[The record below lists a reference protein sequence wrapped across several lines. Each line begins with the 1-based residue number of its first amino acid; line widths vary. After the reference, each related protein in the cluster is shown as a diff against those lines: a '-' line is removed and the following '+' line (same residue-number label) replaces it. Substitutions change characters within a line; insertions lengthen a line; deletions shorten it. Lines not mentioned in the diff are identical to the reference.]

1 MISLII
7 YISTFLIN
15 ILLLIM
21 FYYIYKKEIKI
32 VRDENDILKQY
43 MKECNNNIIE
53 FYDIF
58 KNQIKEGNN
67 NLEEINLLKNQIEEG
82 NNNLEE
88 INKNIRHDMNF
99 NNFFYQK
106 QLNALKEKNII
117 NSILINYQFME
128 NIDLNKINHKIIE
141 KDNKIIISYI
151 TNAKLSKIYTKNLMD
166 LSPITLEDIANKVNL
181 ISSKEILLNDDDD
194 NEVKKYLRNI
204 INRNQ
209 DDLTLLIEHVE
220 LIIDKKNKTYQVLKR
235 SFNIRKPL
243 NDNRN
248 KFNDLIKNIN
258 NPNYYIESKF
268 NIHDNNYYV
277 PFIFTNGNNS
287 IIQVEHYERIL
298 SEKDL
303 SPNYYCNCL
312 NAKILIKEQYMSK
325 VYKGVY
331 YE

>member
-15 ILLLIM
+15 ILLLII
-21 FYYIYKKEIKI
+21 FYYIYIKEIKI

-53 FYDIF
+53 FYEIF
-58 KNQIKEGNN
+58 
-67 NLEEINLLKNQIEEG
+67 KNQIEEG

-141 KDNKIIISYI
+141 KDNKLIISYI

-166 LSPITLEDIANKVNL
+166 LSPISLEDIANKVNL
-181 ISSKEILLNDDDD
+181 ISSKEILLDDDNDDDD
-194 NEVKKYLRNI
+194 NQVKKYLRNI

-268 NIHDNNYYV
+268 NIYDNNYYV
-277 PFIFTNGNNS
+277 PFIFTNGDNS

-325 VYKGVY
+325 VYKGIY

>member
-1 MISLII
+1 
-7 YISTFLIN
+7 
-15 ILLLIM
+15 M